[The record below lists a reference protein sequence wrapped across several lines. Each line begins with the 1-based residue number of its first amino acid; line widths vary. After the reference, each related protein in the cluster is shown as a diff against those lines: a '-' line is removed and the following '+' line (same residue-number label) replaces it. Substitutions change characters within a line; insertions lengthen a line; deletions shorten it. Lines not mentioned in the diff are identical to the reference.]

1 MANNN
6 LELALRIRTD
16 VAQAVSQLNSLQS
29 NITQIGQ
36 ATSTAQK
43 QSAQA
48 TNQATQAINRTASAL
63 ENASDSLDL
72 GSSIRQA
79 QRLGQAMEDTAQATQ
94 NNITINEQMEQSLRS
109 LTPHFLSL
117 IGLSGGLLTASLN
130 ALEKSAQLKNLS
142 NISGMNVEQFQY
154 YVAGAKSVGIEMDK
168 LSDIFKDTRDK
179 VGDFL
184 TTDGGELQD
193 FFEQIAPQVGVTAE
207 QFRHLSGADA
217 LQLYVNSLREAN
229 VSENEMIFYMESIA
243 DEASALLP
251 LLNEGG
257 EGFRKYG
264 EQAQRAGAI
273 LSQTAVNDALKA
285 KSAISEFSNEMQGVG
300 NRIVVNLIPALQ
312 FVSQHLDALVKAG
325 IIVASV
331 FAGRMTASLVA
342 TTVAF
347 IAGQA
352 EAMRYQMAL
361 ARMADVSA
369 LTATRLNALAMTS
382 RLLTASGGFIGLGV
396 AVASTIAGFLL
407 MRKSSDDVATS
418 LDDQRKSVAEL
429 KAEYSQLSEIQKR
442 VKYGEQLDKI
452 NELAKVYHKQSDA
465 LEDVILDSKG
475 FYRASIEQQDQI
487 YALVQA
493 YKNGSLSAEQLANEL
508 NKLGFVSDELK
519 RRIDKQA
526 TATAL
531 AKNELDNAND
541 VLSAYQGKAISA
553 TSATNGLSSGL
564 DNVGRSAEKNHR
576 QDWRIVQAVQGFNGA
591 DQKRYF

>member
-6 LELALRIRTD
+6 LELALRIRAD

-29 NITQIGQ
+29 NITQTGQ
-36 ATSTAQK
+36 ATTTTQN

-48 TNQATQAINRTASAL
+48 TSQTTQAINRQAQAL

-72 GSSIRQA
+72 SQEIRQT
-79 QRLGQAMEDTAQATQ
+79 QRLGQAMDDTAQATQ
-94 NNITINEQMEQSLRS
+94 NTVNINERMEQSLRS
-109 LTPHFLSL
+109 LTPHFMSL

-142 NISGMNVEQFQY
+142 TISGMNVEQFQY
-154 YVAGAKSVGIEMDK
+154 FAVGAKSVGIEMDK

-184 TTDGGELQD
+184 TTGGGELQD

-257 EGFRKYG
+257 EGFRRYG

-325 IIVASV
+325 IVVASV
-331 FAGRMTASLVA
+331 FAGRMTATFVA
-342 TTVAF
+342 TTVEM
-347 IAGQA
+347 IKLQA
-352 EAMRYQMAL
+352 QTMMTAVAQ
-361 ARMADVSA
+361 ARLGEVSL
-369 LTATRLNALAMTS
+369 LTATRLNALTMAS
-382 RLLTASGGFIGLGV
+382 RMLTASGGLIGLGV
-396 AVASTIAGFLL
+396 AVASIVAGFLL
-407 MRKSSDDVATS
+407 M
-418 LDDQRKSVAEL
+418 
-429 KAEYSQLSEIQKR
+429 
-442 VKYGEQLDKI
+442 
-452 NELAKVYHKQSDA
+452 
-465 LEDVILDSKG
+465 
-475 FYRASIEQQDQI
+475 
-487 YALVQA
+487 
-493 YKNGSLSAEQLANEL
+493 KN
-508 NKLGFVSDELK
+508 
-519 RRIDKQA
+519 
-526 TATAL
+526 
-531 AKNELDNAND
+531 
-541 VLSAYQGKAISA
+541 
-553 TSATNGLSSGL
+553 
-564 DNVGRSAEKNHR
+564 R
-576 QDWRIVQAVQGFNGA
+576 QTMW
-591 DQKRYF
+591 